1 MRARA
6 VALGAAL
13 LAAASCGEPPPGR
26 TLLLLS
32 IDTLRADRLGAYG
45 GARGTSPEL
54 DRLAAE
60 SVVFRDCTS
69 VSSWT
74 MPAMG
79 TLGTGLRPCR
89 HGMVYWHLP
98 LGDVEETLSETLAG
112 AGVRS
117 AFFGNPIP
125 ALAGLDRGFAVWETF
140 EGDDAAAVERT
151 VQWLR
156 TTGGDRFVWVHL
168 LSPHAPYDPA
178 PGTARPD
185 PDLDPRT
192 VFYDGE
198 VRTVDRLAGR
208 LLDAVGGAAAV
219 IVTADHGETLDERAE
234 LQYDHGKY
242 LFEELVR
249 IPCTVRV
256 PGAAPRVASG
266 AVTLADVPVTVCD
279 WFGASVPAGA
289 YGASLLPAVRG
300 DAPEPRGPVFAWVVE
315 DDPPLH
321 TDLRWSVRE
330 GRAKVVVDV
339 TKDTARLFDLE
350 DDPQEIHDL
359 AAARPETVE
368 RLRADLD
375 AWRRAATVPR
385 IPFEKRFTRS
395 ELERLQS
402 LGYLG
407 GAD

>member
-1 MRARA
+1 LRTR
-6 VALGAAL
+6 VALATAL
-13 LAAASCGEPPPGR
+13 LAAAACGEPPPGR

-32 IDTLRADRLGAYG
+32 VDTLRADRLGAYG

-60 SVVFRDCTS
+60 SVVFCDCTS

-79 TLGTGLRPCR
+79 TLATGLRPSR

-98 LGDVEETLSETLAG
+98 LGDVEETLSETLAR

-125 ALAGLDRGFAVWETF
+125 ALAGLDRGFETWETF
-140 EGDDAAAVERT
+140 EGDDAAAVDRA
-151 VQWLR
+151 VRWLR

-178 PGTARPD
+178 PGMVRPD
-185 PDLDPRT
+185 PELDPRT
-192 VFYDGE
+192 VLYDGE

-208 LLDAVGGAAAV
+208 LLDAVDGDAAV

-234 LQYDHGKY
+234 LAYDHGKF

-256 PGAAPRVASG
+256 PGARPRVESLP
-266 AVTLADVPVTVCD
+266 VTLADLPVTVCD

-289 YGASLLPAVRG
+289 YGVSLLPAVREG
-300 DAPEPRGPVFAWVVE
+300 APGPRGTTFAWVVE
-315 DDPPLH
+315 DDPPRH
-321 TDLRWSVRE
+321 TDRRWSVRT
-330 GRAKVVVDV
+330 GSAKAVFDV
-339 TKDTARLFDLE
+339 SQDTARLFDL
-350 DDPQEIHDL
+350 DADPQEVRDL
-359 AAARPETVE
+359 AGVRPETVE
-368 RLRADLD
+368 RLRGELD
-375 AWRRAATVPR
+375 AWRRAAPPPR
-385 IPFEKRFTRS
+385 IPFEKSFTRA
-395 ELERLQS
+395 ELERLRS